1 MTQQDKKYSTEDQID
16 ESRRVLKEMNDAA
29 DKAIDEQTARNVP
42 KK

>member
-16 ESRRVLKEMNDAA
+16 ESRRVLKEMNDKA

-42 KK
+42 RK